1 MRRALLCALT
11 ALFALGSVI
20 PVRSADAKVV
30 MVEFQPA
37 TDDDAGLAYLLY
49 STISE
54 ELMSEGNGQVVAGE
68 DVEMYLGSAAGDCH
82 KKRSCLDK
90 LAERFQADVAMMATV
105 ARDELRFSVTYAF
118 ISTTTGNVLEQGRR
132 DFEAG
137 EERKLTEMILDK
149 IDAAI
154 AAAAEDEWSSEVDDG
169 DSAGSGDP
177 PETAED
183 DRYDDEPD
191 EYTLDERYDDEPDEY
206 TPDERE
212 PEPEDGDDRSRY
224 SARAFEETSS
234 RKSEEEKEA
243 RAKAAEAERLA
254 RARDR
259 EDRYARTDENGD
271 EPDDR
276 DGRQSRYSR
285 DREDSEERDDRY
297 SRDRED
303 RSDRE
308 VSDRERRDRTDRD
321 RVKVRD
327 LGDGEEK
334 DAGGAKE
341 KERKTTSRTPTS
353 SQEERSPAT
362 TRRERSKKYPEDSD
376 PADDA
381 PLIDPDLLDTFDSE
395 DDALFAEEGR
405 SGTTRLDQGE
415 ASELGVGPAEY
426 RAYANSGL
434 TFDGWTRKR
443 YDHKGKFHLRF
454 AGFYA
459 LGGLDMYYSVRVVR
473 DASEVYET
481 YYWQTFGFRSVSGG
495 GTFGLGFGVAPAV
508 DLSAEVSMYFGEQWL
523 LREWRTPDGTES
535 TINSTDEPPRGGAM
549 HLMIA
554 PKTRFYFAPFKPVK
568 PYAGFGFAL
577 IFMPPFDVPEEWAPD
592 RPGSFV
598 LGLEPT
604 LGMQFDSPLGV
615 GFFFEVPF
623 TGYVGS
629 DHGVESNLSGEGAYL
644 SEEEKNDPP
653 IPVPRYMLRVQLG
666 IQIRI

>member
-1 MRRALLCALT
+1 M
-11 ALFALGSVI
+11 
-20 PVRSADAKVV
+20 
-30 MVEFQPA
+30 
-37 TDDDAGLAYLLY
+37 
-49 STISE
+49 
-54 ELMSEGNGQVVAGE
+54 
-68 DVEMYLGSAAGDCH
+68 
-82 KKRSCLDK
+82 
-90 LAERFQADVAMMATV
+90 
-105 ARDELRFSVTYAF
+105 
-118 ISTTTGNVLEQGRR
+118 
-132 DFEAG
+132 
-137 EERKLTEMILDK
+137 
-149 IDAAI
+149 
-154 AAAAEDEWSSEVDDG
+154 
-169 DSAGSGDP
+169 
-177 PETAED
+177 
-183 DRYDDEPD
+183 
-191 EYTLDERYDDEPDEY
+191 
-206 TPDERE
+206 
-212 PEPEDGDDRSRY
+212 
-224 SARAFEETSS
+224 
-234 RKSEEEKEA
+234 
-243 RAKAAEAERLA
+243 
-254 RARDR
+254 
-259 EDRYARTDENGD
+259 
-271 EPDDR
+271 
-276 DGRQSRYSR
+276 
-285 DREDSEERDDRY
+285 
-297 SRDRED
+297 
-303 RSDRE
+303 
-308 VSDRERRDRTDRD
+308 
-321 RVKVRD
+321 KVRD
-327 LGDGEEK
+327 LGDGEEE
-334 DAGGAKE
+334 DGGSTKE
-341 KERKTTSRTPTS
+341 KERKTTTRTPTS

-362 TRRERSKKYPEDSD
+362 TRRERSKKYPEDSE

-395 DDALFAEEGR
+395 DDALFGEEGR

-415 ASELGVGPAEY
+415 AAEIGVGPAEY
-426 RAYANSGL
+426 RAYVNSGL

-481 YYWQTFGFRSVSGG
+481 YYWQSFGFRSVSGG

-508 DLSAEVSMYFGEQWL
+508 DLSVEVSMYFGEQWL

-629 DHGVESNLSGEGAYL
+629 DHGVESDLSGEGAYL
-644 SEEEKNDPP
+644 SDEEKNDPP
-653 IPVPRYMLRVQLG
+653 IPVPRYMLRLQLG